1 MKKLTKPIS
10 AFLAVVFCVVNLS
23 IPAVA
28 KETWPKMPKIEA
40 PSICIMEISTGTILF
55 EREMDE
61 VNYPA
66 SITKIMTALL
76 AIENTKLDEIVTF
89 SQDAVYKNEGDTSH
103 ISRDIGEEMTME
115 ECLYGMML
123 ESANECAWAIGEH
136 IGGTMENFTKMMNE
150 RAEDLGCTN
159 THFQNPNGL
168 PDEDHWTS
176 AHDMALIAAE
186 AYRNETFRIIAGSK
200 SYTIPPTNKHVDE
213 TPLHNHHKMLYPWR
227 GDSSYLYDFCT
238 GGKTGY
244 TNAAGNTLVTYAEK
258 DDMSLVCVV
267 MREKTP
273 YHYTDTRDIFDYC
286 FEHFK
291 LLRVADYA
299 KDDSLDKDRQPFAS
313 IDESAMV
320 VVPAGVSFSKLNSEI
335 IYDSADEDVLGT
347 LKYSYAGHV
356 VGQADVRMND
366 LELDSYEFTEN
377 IRATVDEK
385 PGMETDEPEDGQ
397 KEDKTQTDQK
407 LHNINIEINAKT
419 IGIAAGVLAA
429 VVLVILLLYWAIT
442 HSYIFRQKFAMMKS
456 SRSERSRYRTISDT
470 RKGRRRNRRKKKSK
484 ELRF

>member
-1 MKKLTKPIS
+1 MS
-10 AFLAVVFCVVNLS
+10 ALLAVLLCITNIFVT
-23 IPAVA
+23 AEA
-28 KETWPKMPKIEA
+28 KETWPKMPKVEA
-40 PSICIMEISTGTILF
+40 PSICVMEISTGTILF

-103 ISRDIGEEMTME
+103 IWRDIGEEMTME

-136 IGGTMENFTKMMNE
+136 IGGTMENFTKMMND
-150 RAEDLGCTN
+150 RAESLGCTN

-186 AYRNETFRIIAGSK
+186 AYKNETFRIIVGSK

-213 TPLHNHHKMLYPWR
+213 TPLHNHHKMLYAFR
-227 GDSSYLYDFCT
+227 GDASYLYDFCT

-258 DDMSLVCVV
+258 DDMPIVCVV

-273 YHYTDTRDIFDYC
+273 YHYTDTQKIFDYC

-291 LLRVADYA
+291 LLKVADYET
-299 KDDSLDKDRQPFAS
+299 DNTLDQGRKPFAG
-313 IDESAMV
+313 IDENAMV
-320 VVPAGVSFSKLNSEI
+320 VVPSDVSFSKLNTKI
-335 IYDSADEDVLGT
+335 IYDSSDEDVLGT
-347 LKYSYAGHV
+347 LQYSYADHI
-356 VGQADVRMND
+356 VGQADVRMN
-366 LELDSYEFTEN
+366 EIEPESYQFTEN
-377 IRATVDEK
+377 VRTAVDGPQPE
-385 PGMETDEPEDGQ
+385 GDEPEEKDSG
-397 KEDKTQTDQK
+397 DKKKDEKTK
-407 LHNINIEINAKT
+407 LHSINIEINARN
-419 IGIAAGVLAA
+419 IAIAAGIL
-429 VVLVILLLYWAIT
+429 VVLILLAVLLRWIFT
-442 HSYIFRQKFAMMKS
+442 HSYIFRQKFAVMKS
-456 SRSERSRYRTISDT
+456 RRSERNRYRTIYDT
-470 RKGRRRNRRKKKSK
+470 RKSRRRGKRKKKSRD
-484 ELRF
+484 LRF

>member
-1 MKKLTKPIS
+1 MKKLTKTMNVL
-10 AFLAVVFCVVNLS
+10 LAVILCVVS
-23 IPAVA
+23 FSMPVDA

-40 PSICIMEISTGTILF
+40 PSICVMEVSTGTILF
-55 EREMDE
+55 ERNMDE

-76 AIENTKLDEIVTF
+76 AIENTRLDEIVTF
-89 SQDAVYKNEGDTSH
+89 SQDAVYKNEGNTSH

-136 IGGTMENFTKMMNE
+136 IGGTMENFTKMMND
-150 RAEDLGCTN
+150 RAEALGCTN

-186 AYRNETFRIIAGSK
+186 AYRNETFRIISGSK

-213 TPLHNHHKMLYPWR
+213 TPLHNHHKMLYAFR
-227 GDSSYLYDFCT
+227 GDASYLYDFCT

-258 DDMSLVCVV
+258 DDMPILCVV
-267 MREKTP
+267 MKEKAP
-273 YHYTDTRDIFDYC
+273 FHYTDTREIFDYC

-291 LLRVADYA
+291 LLRVADHET
-299 KDDSLDKDRQPFAS
+299 DDRVNQNRAAFAS
-313 IDESAMV
+313 IDENAMV
-320 VVPAGVSFSKLNSEI
+320 VVPSGVSFSKLDSDI
-335 IYDSADEDVLGT
+335 SYDNADEDILGT
-347 LKYSYAGHV
+347 LQYSYAGHV

-366 LELDSYEFTEN
+366 IETDSYEFTEN
-377 IRATVDEK
+377 VQAASEK
-385 PGMETDEPEDGQ
+385 EEKANASEQKDG
-397 KEDKTQTDQK
+397 KSTSEKA
-407 LHNINIEINAKT
+407 LHNINIEINARN
-419 IGIAAGVLAA
+419 IGIAAGALFIII
-429 VVLVILLLYWAIT
+429 VLVLLLRLIFT
-442 HSYIFRQKFAMMKS
+442 HSYIFRQKFAVMRS
-456 SRSERSRYRTISDT
+456 RRSERNRYRTIYDT
-470 RKGRRRNRRKKKSK
+470 RKSRRRGRGRRKRKSK
-484 ELRF
+484 DLRF